1 MILRLFGG
9 FLFFYKSI
17 SDKHEWLYSQYTVS
31 SLEWTIKPKIIR
43 KSRFFLIFFFKSSN
57 CCTLFGKNFYFLT
70 SQNKKLFWK
79 YSEFRNYSN
88 PFSVSL
94 MRNIYP
100 WVNVLPQNVQG
111 SLLMPSWTLEM
122 CNLRPCFLLKFFP
135 QVVHL
140 YSVKFSPLCI
150 LS

>member
-1 MILRLFGG
+1 MIWYYQAGVNISHENRNYSVPDPKNFKTFPKFKKKFRWQITVIFVTFVG

-79 YSEFRNYSN
+79 YSEFRNYSD

-100 WVNVLPQNVQG
+100 
-111 SLLMPSWTLEM
+111 
-122 CNLRPCFLLKFFP
+122 CF
-135 QVVHL
+135 QH
-140 YSVKFSPLCI
+140 
-150 LS
+150 